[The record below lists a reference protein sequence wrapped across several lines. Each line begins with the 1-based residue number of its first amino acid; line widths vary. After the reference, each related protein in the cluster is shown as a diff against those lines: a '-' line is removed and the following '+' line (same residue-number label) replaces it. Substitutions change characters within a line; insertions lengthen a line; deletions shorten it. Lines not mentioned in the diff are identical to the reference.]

1 MKNKWRHVWH
11 FDTFLIRSNVF
22 SDGEEG
28 NNKNA
33 RENVSSMR
41 ILHFVHVY
49 GADESRRKTIL
60 YGKQE
65 KNFPHNQK
73 KPTPSFVRSLFL
85 FSARSQQQKKHHRCV
100 SYRRNLFFSIYPS
113 LVGFALY
120 TPACWLYERYRPWD
134 TWERENAEK
143 VFLVLA
149 QWRWRFNDGKIFWGE
164 MCVFL

>member
-1 MKNKWRHVWH
+1 M
-11 FDTFLIRSNVF
+11 FDTLTHFSFAQTCSPMGKKETTKMRGKTFRRWEFCTLYMFTEQMKVAERQFCMENKRKISLTIRKNRRHRSFGLF
-22 SDGEEG
+22 SSSPRAL
-28 NNKNA
+28 NNK
-33 RENVSSMR
+33 
-41 ILHFVHVY
+41 
-49 GADESRRKTIL
+49 
-60 YGKQE
+60 
-65 KNFPHNQK
+65 
-73 KPTPSFVRSLFL
+73 
-85 FSARSQQQKKHHRCV
+85 KKHHRCV